1 MALYFHV
8 DNSKSLVV
16 FVQFFLKK
24 KKNPQIKILGLK
36 RTLSLSQEPGWRI
49 LIFIDEKYNAD
60 FSGVF
65 KGMVVEGA
73 YFSGSK

>member
-8 DNSKSLVV
+8 DNSNKVISSLCSI
-16 FVQFFLKK
+16 FLKK
-24 KKNPQIKILGLK
+24 EKNPQIKILGLK

-60 FSGVF
+60 FSEECL
-65 KGMVVEGA
+65 KEW
-73 YFSGSK
+73 